1 MTKIYLTRHGE
12 TVWNRQCRFQGHKNS
27 DLTEKGILAAEL
39 LADRIEEIELDYIVS
54 SPLMRAYN
62 TAEIIRGNKN
72 IQIIKHD
79 GLKEINLGK
88 FEGMSYK
95 DIKKNHPKLLAE
107 IEKDPFNNRYPN
119 GENLQEFYK
128 RVVKAF
134 TEVIDKYR
142 NKSTLI
148 VAHGGT
154 IKCIEAYIR
163 KFKLSSDWMGNVVKN
178 CSLSYLEIDDN
189 NEIKEIFYNDT
200 KHLEGSAA
208 LN

>member
-95 DIKKNHPKLLAE
+95 DIQKIILSCLPKLKRTLSTTV
-107 IEKDPFNNRYPN
+107 IQTEKTFRN
-119 GENLQEFYK
+119 
-128 RVVKAF
+128 F
-134 TEVIDKYR
+134 TKG
-142 NKSTLI
+142 L
-148 VAHGGT
+148 
-154 IKCIEAYIR
+154 
-163 KFKLSSDWMGNVVKN
+163 
-178 CSLSYLEIDDN
+178 
-189 NEIKEIFYNDT
+189 
-200 KHLEGSAA
+200 
-208 LN
+208 

>member
-1 MTKIYLTRHGE
+1 M
-12 TVWNRQCRFQGHKNS
+12 RFFTAFRMKMC
-27 DLTEKGILAAEL
+27 IR
-39 LADRIEEIELDYIVS
+39 DRIELDYIVS
-54 SPLMRAYN
+54 SPLLRAYN

-95 DIKKNHPKLLAE
+95 DIQKNYSKLLAE

-134 TEVIDKYR
+134 NEVIDKYL
-142 NKSTLI
+142 SLI
-148 VAHGGT
+148 H
-154 IKCIEAYIR
+154 I
-163 KFKLSSDWMGNVVKN
+163 
-178 CSLSYLEIDDN
+178 
-189 NEIKEIFYNDT
+189 
-200 KHLEGSAA
+200 
-208 LN
+208 